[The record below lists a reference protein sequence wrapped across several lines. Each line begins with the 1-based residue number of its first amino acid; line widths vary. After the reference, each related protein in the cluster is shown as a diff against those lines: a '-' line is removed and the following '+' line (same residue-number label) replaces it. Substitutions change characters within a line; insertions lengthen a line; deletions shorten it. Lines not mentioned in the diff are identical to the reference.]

1 MGTIPITPRPAG
13 TKSLN
18 GETVNL
24 PEVLSRDSDEKRP
37 ILQRIMPLMMIVV
50 MVGFV
55 GLIIVT
61 SGGLANMNPMMMMMP
76 MMMLPMLLI
85 GLASS
90 GGGQSKVEGI
100 KSYFLQLR
108 ESRKQV
114 HKQGD
119 QMFTSQRTYFPQP
132 EVLASLVGDDDRDDD
147 TSAMWT
153 IGDGKSGGIST
164 IDKSTSTQLT
174 YNPYMA
180 ARIGLGT
187 VELEPKLISE
197 PLQIVENL
205 EPVTGTTHIKFMRTQ
220 RFVTGMPV
228 AYHIGSAPFYRIL
241 GDNDDDTLALARAM
255 VSSLAFN
262 HGPDEVALM
271 LICSEPDAPEWA
283 PMKWLPHTL
292 RAATGRTGK
301 GRNIFRNL
309 DEFMTATEALRLDRG
324 PALLGLGASRSAHT
338 PRIVVIIDTPDD
350 TFTLPAGLTQSGVS
364 GLTFLI
370 VRAESLGGTLTIG
383 PAETLKLEDRK
394 ISIDNDTDAAV
405 ADAMTVI
412 DFADF
417 ARAMSPYRPFGFG
430 TDNADS
436 GVVAPRTKQS
446 ISFTEVLGID
456 DIDEYDPHEMWE
468 RNADKPAVRAPLG
481 YVTDDIGKATG
492 DVLYLDIAETAKGGT
507 GPTGALQG
515 MTGTGKS
522 YLLGLWVLS
531 MVAHYSPERL
541 NFILMDFKGG
551 ATFIGFQDLPH
562 VLAVITN
569 LEREAELLARAKDVI
584 LGEITRRETLITET
598 ARAADIN
605 EYRKIAATR
614 PDLPAL
620 PNLLIVAD
628 EFKEFIENNREYLKV
643 FESISQKGRSLGMH
657 LNLSSQF
664 VDASIIGNIGRNT
677 TYGISLKV
685 ADSAASNTVI
695 KSSAAVQ
702 LPIGTGDAYLYQALP
717 PEGVEQLTRF
727 RGFSEL
733 ETEYRRPLAIRS
745 VEDRATT
752 RRAGVTVG
760 DFDDDAHALGLSL
773 FTSISNQQIGT
784 GRHAA
789 PDIAEQATVETG
801 MTIKKAVLGRLAQ
814 ITDIPAPKQLWLPT
828 LKAPITAKTVGRSG
842 SSDRLRLRIG
852 VLDDPRRH
860 RQLPL
865 DINPEGSNA
874 HIRILGAPGS
884 GCSTTIEAIIA
895 ASAMS
900 YRPSQASFYIIDC
913 GAKLQEVSNF
923 PNVGQYARRQET
935 EMIDRLLGEF
945 LRVAELRDTEFGRR
959 SVTTFAA
966 YQQSKV
972 DNPNG
977 ADPYGHMFLVIDG
990 AQTFLSDDED
1000 FSRRQRLLR
1009 ILDRGRAY
1017 GIHVIASGGPD
1028 TIWAKIDSQF
1038 GLFLYHS
1045 VPDTSVPPVSIDHDT
1060 KAMIKTMPNDQPGRL
1075 FELNTKLHGRVML
1088 PHAGTIEPGDDT
1100 DPNNI
1105 RWNYQVDYGT
1115 DIAAF
1120 GEELSRT
1127 HAGERAERIVTV
1139 PPVLSNGVV
1148 WDTYRSWVE
1157 VEPTARRTMPLGISA
1172 ADVTLVSLPDTSV
1185 GSRSPHLIVAGDHGS
1200 GKTTMLRWLMAM
1212 ITNQY
1217 TPAEAVIYLLDPS
1230 YGLLT
1235 ERDYLRR
1242 SGHLARHGTDKATAT
1257 AAVQEVAELI
1267 ASRQPTD
1274 PESLSAQDIVTR
1286 SWYTGP
1292 EIFVIADNIEQLT
1305 AKGYGEVGP
1314 INQLDGLLNRND
1326 LGLHLYVSTPANTF
1340 TMDKSKGFL
1349 NAVLA
1354 TNPHTLLLSGTGT
1367 DAVFGSASTGNAV
1380 KFRKRRPGLGQLH
1393 SADLEHSPVIQTP
1406 HEPPWTLPDD
1416 AVRQ

>member
-13 TKSLN
+13 TRPLN

-37 ILQRIMPLMMIVV
+37 ILQRILPLIMIVM

-55 GLIIVT
+55 GLIVVT

-76 MMMLPMLLI
+76 MMMVPMLLI

-90 GGGQSKVEGI
+90 GGGQSKVAAI
-100 KSYFLQLR
+100 KSYFLHLS

-114 HKQGD
+114 HKQGEL
-119 QMFTSQRTYFPQP
+119 MFTSQRLFFPQP
-132 EVLASLVGDDDRDDD
+132 EVLASLIGDDDREDI
-147 TSAMWT
+147 SAMWT

-164 IDKSTSTQLT
+164 IDKSTSRQLT
-174 YNPYMA
+174 YDPYMA

-187 VELEPKLISE
+187 VELEPKLTAE

-228 AYHIGSAPFYRIL
+228 AYHLGSAPFYRIL

-255 VSSLAFN
+255 VSSLAYN
-262 HGPDEVALM
+262 HGPDELALM
-271 LICSEPDAPEWA
+271 LVCDDPDGPAWG

-292 RAATGRTGK
+292 RAATGSTHK
-301 GRNIFRNL
+301 GHNIFCSIE
-309 DEFMTATEALRLDRG
+309 EFTTATEALLLARG
-324 PALLGLGASRSAHT
+324 PGLVGLGANRSAPT
-338 PRIVVIIDTPDD
+338 PRIVVIIDAPDD
-350 TFTLPAGLTQSGVS
+350 TFTLPAGLTASGIS

-370 VRAESLGGTLTIG
+370 VRSESLGGSLTIG
-383 PAETLKLEDRK
+383 PSETLQLENRK
-394 ISIDNDTDAAV
+394 ITIDNDTDAAV
-405 ADAMTVI
+405 ADAMTAT
-412 DFADF
+412 DFAAF
-417 ARAMSPYRPFGFG
+417 ARRMAPYRPFGFG
-430 TDNADS
+430 TDNTDV
-436 GVVAPRTKQS
+436 GVVASRTKQS
-446 ISFTEVLGID
+446 ISFAEALGID
-456 DIDEYDPHEMWE
+456 DIDAYDPHTEWE
-468 RNADKPAVRAPLG
+468 RNAAAPAVRAPLG
-481 YVTDDIGKATG
+481 YITDDTGKPTG
-492 DVLYLDIAETAKGGT
+492 EILYLDIAETAKGGT

-515 MTGTGKS
+515 VTGTGKS
-522 YLLGLWVLS
+522 YLIGGWVAS
-531 MVAHYSPERL
+531 MAAHYSPERL

-569 LEREAELLARAKDVI
+569 LEREAELLERAKDVI
-584 LGEITRRETLITET
+584 EGEMTRREMLITET
-598 ARAADIN
+598 AKAADIID
-605 EYRKIAATR
+605 YRKVAATR
-614 PDLPAL
+614 SDLPPL
-620 PNLLIVAD
+620 PDLLIVAD
-628 EFKEFIENNREYLKV
+628 EFKEFIENNREFMKL
-643 FESISQKGRSLGMH
+643 FESVTQKGRSLGMKV
-657 LNLSSQF
+657 LLASQYI
-664 VDASIIGNIGRNT
+664 DASIIGNVGKNQL
-677 TYGISLKV
+677 YGISLK
-685 ADSAASNTVI
+685 ASDAASSTQVI
-695 KSSAAVQ
+695 KNSAAVQ
-702 LPIGTGDAYLYQALP
+702 LPIGKGDAYLYQANP
-717 PEGVEQLTRF
+717 PKGVEQLTRF
-727 RGFSEL
+727 RGFDVGA
-733 ETEYRRPLAIRS
+733 EYRRPLLPRVA
-745 VEDRATT
+745 DAGTTT
-752 RRAGVTVG
+752 RRGGVTVG
-760 DFDDDAHALGLSL
+760 DFDDDVHSLGLSL
-773 FTSISNQQIGT
+773 FTSISEEQTGA

-789 PDIAEQATVETG
+789 PEVTEQATVETG
-801 MTIKKAVLGRLAQ
+801 MTIKSAVLGRLAE

-828 LKAPITAKTVGRSG
+828 LKAPITAKTVGRAAV
-842 SSDRLRLRIG
+842 SDRLKLRIG

-860 RQLPL
+860 QQLPL
-865 DINPEGSNA
+865 DIMPEGPNA
-874 HIRILGAPGS
+874 HIRVLGAPGS

-900 YRPSQASFYIIDC
+900 YSPSQASFYIIDC
-913 GAKLQEVSNF
+913 GAKLQEVAKF

-966 YQQSKV
+966 YQQSKI
-972 DNPNG
+972 DDPISS
-977 ADPYGHMFLVIDG
+977 DPYGHMFLAIDG
-990 AQTFLSDDED
+990 AQTFLSEDED
-1000 FSRRQRLLR
+1000 YSRRQRLLR

-1017 GIHVIASGGPD
+1017 GIHVIAAGGPE
-1028 TIWAKIDSQF
+1028 TIWNRIDSHF

-1060 KAMIKTMPNDQPGRL
+1060 KAMIKTMPNNQPGRI

-1088 PHAGTIEPGDDT
+1088 PHVAAVQPGDDT

-1115 DIAAF
+1115 EIAAF
-1120 GEELSRT
+1120 GEELART
-1127 HAGERAERIVTV
+1127 HSGERAEPIVTV
-1139 PPVLSNGVV
+1139 PSMLSNGVV
-1148 WDTYRSWVE
+1148 YETYRSWVE
-1157 VEPTARRTMPLGISA
+1157 VEPSARRTMPLGISA

-1212 ITNQY
+1212 ITQQY
-1217 TPAEAVIYLLDPS
+1217 TPDEAVIYLLDPS
-1230 YGLLT
+1230 YSVLT

-1242 SGHLARHGTDKATAT
+1242 TGHLARHGTDKATAT
-1257 AAVQEVAELI
+1257 AAVEEAAQII

-1274 PESLSAQDIVTR
+1274 PESLSAQDIYTR

-1305 AKGYGEVGP
+1305 GKGYGEVGP
-1314 INQLDGLLNRND
+1314 INHLDGLLTRND

-1340 TMDKSKGFL
+1340 TMDKGKGFL
-1349 NAVLA
+1349 NAVLS

-1367 DAVFGSASTGNAV
+1367 DAVFGSAATGNAI

-1406 HEPPWTLPDD
+1406 HEPPWELPDD